1 MNDLISNIETTL
13 PVPRAVNWNRLQD
26 TKDLEV
32 WNRLTGNFW
41 LPDKLPL
48 SKDLR
53 SWAMLTRD
61 EQILTMR
68 VFTGLTSLHTIQN
81 TVGAP
86 ALIPDAMTPHETA
99 VLTNIAFMEAVHA
112 RSYSLVF
119 STLCDTA
126 EVDEAFHWS
135 EDNQHLQAK
144 ARLIVD
150 EYDARSNPMR
160 RKVASVFLEN
170 FLFYSGFY
178 LPMRLASTGRL
189 SNTAD
194 LFRLIIRDVTIHGQY
209 IGHKFQRELEALDS
223 TARAGIKDFA
233 FYLMFELYQIEE
245 LYAESLYDSHGLTDE
260 VKHFVRHNANKALLN
275 LGYEALFPDAVCQV
289 SPDIIAALSSG
300 PVGKT

>member
-1 MNDLISNIETTL
+1 MNDLISNIDATL

-26 TKDLEV
+26 AKDLEV

-41 LPDKLPL
+41 LPEKLSL
-48 SKDLR
+48 SKDMR
-53 SWAMLTRD
+53 SWAMLTPD

-81 TVGAP
+81 TVGVP

-99 VLTNIAFMEAVHA
+99 VLANIAFMGSVHA

-119 STLCDTA
+119 STLCSTV

-135 EDNQHLQAK
+135 EENQHLQAK

-150 EYDARSNPMR
+150 EYDARSNPLR

-178 LPMRLASTGRL
+178 LPMRLASTGRM

-194 LFRLIIRDVTIHGQY
+194 LFRLIIRDVTVHGYY

-223 TARAGIKDFA
+223 SARTGIKDFA
-233 FYLMFELYQIEE
+233 FYLMFELYQLEE
-245 LYAESLYDSHGLTDE
+245 LYAESLYDSYGLADE
-260 VKHFVRHNANKALLN
+260 VKHFVRYNANKALTN

-289 SPDIIAALSSG
+289 PAAIIAALSCGS
-300 PVGKT
+300 VGKT

>member
-1 MNDLISNIETTL
+1 MNDLITNIETTL
-13 PVPRAVNWNRLQD
+13 PVPRAVNWNRLPD
-26 TKDLEV
+26 AKDLEV

-41 LPDKLPL
+41 LPEKLPL
-48 SKDLR
+48 SKDIR
-53 SWAMLTRD
+53 SWVMLTRD
-61 EQILTMR
+61 EQTLTMR

-81 TVGAP
+81 TVGVP

-119 STLCDTA
+119 STLCNTA
-126 EVDEAFHWS
+126 EVDAAFHWS
-135 EDNQHLQAK
+135 EENQHLQAK

-150 EYDARSNPMR
+150 EYDARSNPLR

-194 LFRLIIRDVTIHGQY
+194 LFRLIIRDVTVHGYY
-209 IGHKFQRELEALDS
+209 IGHKFQRELKTLDS

-260 VKHFVRHNANKALLN
+260 VKHFVRYNANKALMN
-275 LGYEALFPDAVCQV
+275 LGYEALFPDPVCQV
-289 SPDIIAALSSG
+289 TPAIIAALSSG
-300 PVGKT
+300 PVGKS

>member
-209 IGHKFQRELEALDS
+209 IGHKFQRELEALDG

-289 SPDIIAALSSG
+289 SPAIIAALSSG
-300 PVGKT
+300 PAGKT